1 MSTENLQENVSHLR
15 EEFEQAKKGLLEAE
29 MELKKA
35 EKEQADAESL
45 KTTKV
50 AKRILKH
57 ALDHDLLD
65 TPDGWDSD
73 YWHGPWARDYF
84 PREIG
89 TEFDDFLYGVR
100 VAGFYD
106 RKGYDTQCDAAD
118 SRAERIMVSVILD
131 KSHVRDLL
139 Y

>member
-1 MSTENLQENVSHLR
+1 MSAENLQQKVNDLR

-29 MELKKA
+29 MELKRA
-35 EKEQADAESL
+35 EKEQADTQSL
-45 KTTKV
+45 KTTKT
-50 AKRILKH
+50 AKRILNH

-65 TPDGWDSD
+65 APDDWDSD

-84 PREIG
+84 PQEIG

-100 VAGFYD
+100 ITGLYD
-106 RKGYDTQCDAAD
+106 RKGYDTQCDVTD

-131 KSHVRDLL
+131 KSHVSDLL